1 MNKLLRPNS
10 KGSVIAM
17 VMLTLV
23 VLLIVGVGL
32 LHLGM
37 QSRVLSVQRS
47 SSMAARCAAD
57 AGLAKAMYEMNQ
69 KLETKPWN
77 DSTLP
82 SAANAALPNC
92 DATYSYKI
100 AKDPQGDYVII
111 SVGKMGQETST
122 ITCVLKVQSPFD
134 YAMFGSRYLWLK
146 AGTTIEG
153 YNYDSLDE
161 ILKIGV
167 NSTEAGA
174 IFARLGV
181 LIDGDVFVGPGG
193 DPSVVIDAQH
203 EVVITGECF
212 ALDEVHPLTPV
223 PFPSHLAA
231 LPSLGILN
239 NSMTLTS
246 NARCEEIDLRN
257 NTIITVDG
265 PVSLYVVGETWIDTG
280 AQIKIVD
287 ANTNPNACLNLYLGN
302 KFTVQNGGALNNFD
316 KDTSKLKIYGLKDCI
331 NFSFLTDSTLYGAVY
346 APYANFV
353 MLNKVEIYGA
363 VVIDRLS
370 QQVSSTYHYDASLK
384 YGSVNDELVTFA
396 VGKWSE

>member
-23 VLLIVGVGL
+23 ILLVVGVGL

-37 QSRVLSVQRS
+37 QSRVFSVKTS

-57 AGLAKAMYEMNQ
+57 AGLVKAMYEMNQ
-69 KLETKPWN
+69 KIKTKPWI

-82 SAANAALPNC
+82 SAANAVLPNC
-92 DATYSYKI
+92 DATYSYKV
-100 AKDPQGDYVII
+100 AKNPQGDYVIT
-111 SVGKMGQETST
+111 SVGKMGDETNT

-146 AGTTIEG
+146 AGTTVEG
-153 YNYDSLDE
+153 YNYDSPDE

-167 NSTEAGA
+167 NSIEAGA

-181 LIDGDVFVGPGG
+181 LVDGDVFVGPGG

-212 ALDEVHPLTPV
+212 ALDEAHPMEPV
-223 PFPSHLAA
+223 TFPGHLAI
-231 LPSLGILN
+231 LPSIGMIN
-239 NSMTLTS
+239 GSMTLTE
-246 NARCEEIDLRN
+246 NTRCEGIDLTN
-257 NTIITVDG
+257 KDVLTIDG
-265 PVSLYVVGETWIDTG
+265 PVNLYVVGETWIDYE

-287 ANTNPNACLNLYLGN
+287 ANTNPGAYLNLYLGN
-302 KFTVQNGGALNNFD
+302 KFTIQNSGSLNNFT

-331 NFSFLTDSTLYGAVY
+331 NFSFLTDSVIYGAVY
-346 APYANFV
+346 APYANFN
-353 MLNKVEIYGA
+353 MFNKVEVYGA
-363 VVIDRLS
+363 VIVECLNQRVDS
-370 QQVSSTYHYDASLK
+370 DFHYDASLK
-384 YGSVNDELVTFA
+384 YGSVSDELVRFV
-396 VGKWSE
+396 VGRWSE